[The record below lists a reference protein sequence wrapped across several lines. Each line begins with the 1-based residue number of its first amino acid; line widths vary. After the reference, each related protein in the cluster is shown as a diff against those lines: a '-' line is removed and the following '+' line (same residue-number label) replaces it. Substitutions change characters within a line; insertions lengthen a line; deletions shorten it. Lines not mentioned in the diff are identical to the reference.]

1 MALKPITVTQL
12 NHYISRVLTTD
23 PLLGNLTVTGEI
35 SNLKYHSSGHLYFS
49 ISDENS
55 KINCFFPAQYA
66 RGLHYELGDG
76 LAVIIHGY
84 LNVYKK
90 GGTYTLFIRS
100 IEIAGEGNLAMAF
113 QMLKEKLDAE
123 GLFDPA
129 HKKPIPRFPRRIG
142 IVTSNTG
149 AAVRDIIKII
159 ESRTSLTD
167 MIVFPVLVQ
176 GSEAAADIA
185 ATIDMINRDF
195 DNIDTLIVGRG
206 GGSMEDL
213 WAFNEEIV
221 ARAIYRSRIPVISA
235 VGHEI
240 DFTIA
245 DFVADRRAETPTAAA
260 EMAVPDIRELMQRAE
275 SWQNSLMA
283 DLKKKVSYADLRA
296 EKLFAEMRHVLQGR
310 VNAYRHELESCR
322 LLLDENHPYRVLR
335 KGYAVLEDAAGRNLA
350 SIRDLRDGQSYRLK
364 LKDGSATFRVTELA
378 VTKEERNDDI

>member
-129 HKKPIPRFPRRIG
+129 HKKTIPRFPRRIG

-149 AAVRDIIKII
+149 AAVRDIIRII

-195 DNIDTLIVGRG
+195 DDIDTLIVGRG

-296 EKLFAEMRHVLQGR
+296 EKMFAEMRHVLQGR

-350 SIRDLRDGQSYRLK
+350 SISDLRDGQSYRLK

>member
-129 HKKPIPRFPRRIG
+129 HKKTIPRFPRRIG

-149 AAVRDIIKII
+149 AAVRDIIRII

-195 DNIDTLIVGRG
+195 DDIDTLIVGRG

-296 EKLFAEMRHVLQGR
+296 EKMFAEMRHVLQGR

-322 LLLDENHPYRVLR
+322 LLLDENHPYRDLR

-350 SIRDLRDGQSYRLK
+350 SIGDLRDGQSYRLK

>member
-90 GGTYTLFIRS
+90 GGTYTLFVRS

-195 DNIDTLIVGRG
+195 DDIDTLIVGRG

-221 ARAIYRSRIPVISA
+221 ARAVYRSRIPVISA